1 MREQALQKGPHI
13 LSEGLLDDRG
23 KLLTP
28 PTDRA
33 HATRISVSHLV
44 PLLEF
49 NQTPWDDLH
58 VTYFNSYALWTYLT
72 IPFLYT
78 YPGFITEEL
87 EPWHED
93 GEIWRTLCAT
103 FPEGIA
109 SHTRQQ
115 ILYFGPDGLLRRH
128 EYMVDVLGG
137 ARGVNYAHDYREVD
151 GISVPMKR
159 RVYSYDADKRKIPEP
174 VLVAID
180 VHAIAFN

>member
-1 MREQALQKGPHI
+1 VLHD
-13 LSEGLLDDRG
+13 GLLNFLFESRCLE
-23 KLLTP
+23 LLLQ
-28 PTDRA
+28 
-33 HATRISVSHLV
+33 V
-44 PLLEF
+44 
-49 NQTPWDDLH
+49 
-58 VTYFNSYALWTYLT
+58 
-72 IPFLYT
+72 
-78 YPGFITEEL
+78 
-87 EPWHED
+87 
-93 GEIWRTLCAT
+93 
-103 FPEGIA
+103 PEGIA

-115 ILYFGPDGLLRRH
+115 ISYFGPDGLLRRH